1 VSPAKANIWRVAEE
15 EETITEREPAG
26 ATLKAG
32 MAVGN
37 GQTGVKEGVN
47 APINSIRNGD
57 GRFAKGHSGGPGRPS
72 KAKEIAMLEAIRST
86 FTPERVAQHLNDAMD
101 IAVRTN
107 SARGIVAVLEFAAN
121 YTMGKPVQRTQE
133 VRQSIADILNDD
145 GESE

>member
-1 VSPAKANIWRVAEE
+1 VTTKATTWRVADEE
-15 EETITEREPAG
+15 QTTEERSLSKVVTIG
-26 ATLKAG
+26 AKDSGIGL
-32 MAVGN
+32 
-37 GQTGVKEGVN
+37 KEGVT

-57 GRFAKGHSGGPGRPS
+57 GRFAKGHAGGPGRPS

-145 GESE
+145 GDSE